1 MPTTWSTV
9 WACLGEAA
17 GLKKGDR
24 VLIHAATG
32 GVGLVAVNFALSVG
46 AMVYA
51 TAKPGEKQAYLR
63 EKMGITRI
71 STTRDCA
78 VFVREMGAILGASK
92 LDAVLN
98 SLSHQDY
105 IPESLAMLRDGGHFM
120 EIGKR
125 GIWTA
130 EQMSSARPAVVYD
143 VIAVDAR
150 SVEVRGCSVSSVQC
164 DLATDTAPAFETAD
178 SRSSCSL

>member
-1 MPTTWSTV
+1 MPTNWSTV
-9 WACLGEAA
+9 WSCFDEAA
-17 GLKKGDR
+17 GLKKEDR

-32 GVGLVAVNFALSVG
+32 GVGLVAVSFALSVG
-46 AMVYA
+46 AIVYA

-125 GIWTA
+125 GIWTVD
-130 EQMSSARPAVVYD
+130 QMSSARPAVMYHV
-143 VIAVDAR
+143 VAVDAR
-150 SVEVRGCSVSSVQC
+150 SDEV
-164 DLATDTAPAFETAD
+164 
-178 SRSSCSL
+178 

>member
-1 MPTTWSTV
+1 MPTNWATV
-9 WACLGEAA
+9 WACFGEAA
-17 GLKKGDR
+17 GLKSGDR

-32 GVGLVAVNFALSVG
+32 GVGLVAVSFALSVG
-46 AMVYA
+46 AIVHA

-63 EKMGITRI
+63 EKMGVTRI

-78 VFVREMGAILGASK
+78 VFVREMGKILGESK

-125 GIWTA
+125 GIWT
-130 EQMSSARPAVVYD
+130 EDQMSSARPAVVYD
-143 VIAVDAR
+143 VVAVDAR
-150 SVEVRGCSVSSVQC
+150 SDEVRDCSASSV
-164 DLATDTAPAFETAD
+164 
-178 SRSSCSL
+178 